1 MGATGS
7 MSTTTDIGHSRRA
20 RLKRA
25 ISALPGGRAVGVR
38 ALIYHRVG
46 GGSRDE
52 RDLRTESFAMQ
63 LDVLAD
69 ERVLSIDGAMDALA
83 AGDSRPSVVV
93 TFDDGFEDVFHHA
106 WPLLRAREVPF
117 TLYLTTAFVGG
128 TMHWD
133 GSTARDSAG
142 PGLTWAQIREM
153 VDSGLCTL
161 GNHTHTHV
169 RPEQL
174 DADELDRCTE
184 LVQRETGIVPQHFA
198 FTWGVPVPRMEPD
211 LRTRFRSAATGM
223 VGDNRPGVDPL
234 RLRRVPVR
242 GSDPIEFFRAKVEGN
257 LWQERAYGA
266 VVTLAKRVG
275 ARG

>member
-1 MGATGS
+1 
-7 MSTTTDIGHSRRA
+7 MSTTTAIGHGRRA
-20 RLKRA
+20 QLKRA
-25 ISALPGGRAVGVR
+25 ISALPSGRAVGAR

-46 GGSRDE
+46 GGSPDE
-52 RDLRTESFAMQ
+52 RDLQTETFAQQ

-69 ERVLSIDGAMDALA
+69 QRVLSLDDAMDAVA
-83 AGDSRPSVVV
+83 TGDARPSVVV
-93 TFDDGFEDVFHHA
+93 TFDDGFEDVFRHA
-106 WPLLRAREVPF
+106 WPLLRARGVPF

-142 PGLTWAQIREM
+142 PGLTWPQIREM
-153 VDSGLCTL
+153 VDSGLCTV

-184 LVQRETGIVPQHFA
+184 AVEREIGVVPRHFA
-198 FTWGVPVPRMEPD
+198 YTWGVPVPRMETE
-211 LRTRFRSAATGM
+211 LRARFRSAATGL
-223 VGDNRPGVDPL
+223 VGDNRPGLDPI

-242 GSDPIEFFRAKVEGN
+242 GSDPMDFFRAKVEGN

-266 VVTLAKRVG
+266 AVTLAKRVG